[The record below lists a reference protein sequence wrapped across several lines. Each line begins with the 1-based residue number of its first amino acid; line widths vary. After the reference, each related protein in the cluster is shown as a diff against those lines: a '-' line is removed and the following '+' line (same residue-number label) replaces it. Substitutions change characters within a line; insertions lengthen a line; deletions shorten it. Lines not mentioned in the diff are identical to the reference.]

1 MGRPP
6 QGAAPFRLNIWSAM
20 LDTLRPPA
28 LPLDALQAFAER
40 SYGLSGVWSP
50 LEGERDQNYRVL
62 LPGGE
67 SATFKVCH
75 PAEGEAILLCQ
86 ATALEHIAE
95 ADPALPVPRLIR
107 TRSGE
112 PLAHIMHEGQDYPV
126 MVLSWLEGHVLGGD
140 TLGRDGLFDLG
151 KLLARLGVAL
161 RGFVNGAPA
170 ERSLVWDTRHVLRLA
185 TEIDNLP
192 EGDRALATEILAR
205 HEKVTVPAL
214 RRMRAQVIHGDV
226 HPHNVLVDA
235 ERKVTGIIDFGDMV
249 HGPLI
254 FDLANA
260 TGDFL
265 TPAADVADTIFE
277 LVRGYRSVSPL
288 EEAEADALIDL
299 IDIRLLMTPLI
310 DALKASNG
318 IASQDYFQ
326 AFNSRSMPMI
336 REMRR
341 IGHDRLRA
349 LIRRAAAF
357 TTIPPHHAETAAEAI
372 TRRRKVMGEKLYVFY
387 DPPLHIVKG
396 EGVWL
401 TASDGKRYLDCYNN
415 VPHVGHAHPYV
426 AEAIAR
432 QARTLSTNTRY
443 ITDQSIEYAER
454 LAELASE
461 GLTSVTFVNSGSE
474 ANDLA
479 WRMAKAFTGCSG
491 GLAMEFAYH
500 GVSES
505 IDAFSPSNAPAHWKA
520 PHIRLLPAPDVYRG
534 PYGPQD
540 NDVGARY
547 AALADPLIGDLQE
560 KGLGVAAMMV
570 DSAFMTNGILDA
582 PAGYLQGV
590 VDRVRKA
597 GGLFIADEVQSG
609 FGRMGP
615 CFWGHRHHG
624 VVPDFITI
632 GKPAGNGY
640 PLGVVITRPEI
651 LSHFLQFGPFFSTFG
666 GNNVAGAAGMAVLDV
681 IRDENLL
688 ENARDVGAHFRK
700 GLSGLMAKHALIG
713 DVRGVGLATGV
724 ELVHDRAAKTP
735 AGDVMHRL
743 LNLVRDEGALIGG
756 EGKSGNVLKI
766 RPPIVF
772 GRTDADFAVAAIDRA
787 LTRL

>member
-1 MGRPP
+1 
-6 QGAAPFRLNIWSAM
+6 
-20 LDTLRPPA
+20 
-28 LPLDALQAFAER
+28 
-40 SYGLSGVWSP
+40 
-50 LEGERDQNYRVL
+50 
-62 LPGGE
+62 
-67 SATFKVCH
+67 
-75 PAEGEAILLCQ
+75 
-86 ATALEHIAE
+86 
-95 ADPALPVPRLIR
+95 
-107 TRSGE
+107 
-112 PLAHIMHEGQDYPV
+112 
-126 MVLSWLEGHVLGGD
+126 
-140 TLGRDGLFDLG
+140 
-151 KLLARLGVAL
+151 
-161 RGFVNGAPA
+161 
-170 ERSLVWDTRHVLRLA
+170 
-185 TEIDNLP
+185 
-192 EGDRALATEILAR
+192 
-205 HEKVTVPAL
+205 
-214 RRMRAQVIHGDV
+214 
-226 HPHNVLVDA
+226 
-235 ERKVTGIIDFGDMV
+235 
-249 HGPLI
+249 
-254 FDLANA
+254 
-260 TGDFL
+260 
-265 TPAADVADTIFE
+265 
-277 LVRGYRSVSPL
+277 
-288 EEAEADALIDL
+288 
-299 IDIRLLMTPLI
+299 
-310 DALKASNG
+310 
-318 IASQDYFQ
+318 
-326 AFNSRSMPMI
+326 
-336 REMRR
+336 
-341 IGHDRLRA
+341 
-349 LIRRAAAF
+349 
-357 TTIPPHHAETAAEAI
+357 
-372 TRRRKVMGEKLYVFY
+372 MGEKLYVFY

-479 WRMAKAFTGCSG
+479 WRMAKAFTGHSG

-540 NDVGARY
+540 NDAGARY

-582 PAGYLQGV
+582 PAGYLQGIV
-590 VDRVRKA
+590 ARVHKA

-615 CFWGHRHHG
+615 SFWGHRHHG

-651 LSHFLQFGPFFSTFG
+651 LSHFLQLGPFFSTFG

-688 ENARDVGAHFRK
+688 ENARDVGAHFRR
-700 GLSGLMAKHALIG
+700 GLSELMSKHALIG

-724 ELVHDRAAKTP
+724 ELVHDRASKQP

-743 LNLVRDEGALIGG
+743 LNLIRDEGALVGG
-756 EGKSGNVLKI
+756 EGKFGNVLKI

-772 GRTDADFAVAAIDRA
+772 SRADADFAVAAIDRA
-787 LTRL
+787 LSRL

>member
-1 MGRPP
+1 
-6 QGAAPFRLNIWSAM
+6 M

-28 LPLDALQAFAER
+28 LPLDVLQAFAR
-40 SYGLSGVWSP
+40 DAYGLGGAWSV
-50 LEGERDQNYRVL
+50 LEGERDQNWRVQAAD
-62 LPGGE
+62 GG
-67 SATFKVCH
+67 SAVFKVCH
-75 PAEGEAILLCQ
+75 PAEGDAVLQCQ
-86 ATALEHIAE
+86 AEALEHIADS
-95 ADPALPVPRLIR
+95 DPSLPVPRLIR
-107 TRSGE
+107 TRDGAMLGR
-112 PLAHIMHEGQDYPV
+112 LANGADRYPV
-126 MVLSWLEGHVLGGD
+126 MVLSWLEGRVLGQQALSRGSLLE
-140 TLGRDGLFDLG
+140 LGQV
-151 KLLARLGVAL
+151 LARLGVAL
-161 RGFVNGAPA
+161 RGFIHGAPA
-170 ERSLVWDTRHVLRLA
+170 TRELVWDTRHVQRLA
-185 TEIDNLP
+185 AQVENLD
-192 EGDRALATEILAR
+192 EGDRALAADILER
-205 HEKVTVPAL
+205 HRSAIAPAL
-214 RRMRAQVIHGDV
+214 RRMRSQIIHGDV
-226 HPHNVLVDA
+226 HPYNALVDNLG
-235 ERKVTGIIDFGDMV
+235 RVSGIIDFGDMV

-254 FDLANA
+254 LDLANA

-265 TPAADVADTIFE
+265 TPEQDVAETLFE
-277 LVRGYRSVSPL
+277 LVRGYRSVTPL
-288 EEAEADALIDL
+288 EEAEADALVDL
-299 IDIRLLMTPLI
+299 IEVRLLMAPLI

-318 IASQDYFQ
+318 IASQGYFQ
-326 AFNSRSMPMI
+326 SFNSRSLPMI

-349 LIRRAAAF
+349 LVRRAAAYPAF
-357 TTIPPHHAETAAEAI
+357 PPRHAATAEEAI
-372 TRRRKVMGEKLYVFY
+372 SRRRKVMGDKLYVFY

-401 TASDGKRYLDCYNN
+401 TASDGRRYLDCYNN

-432 QARTLSTNTRY
+432 QARTLNTNTRY
-443 ITDQSIEYAER
+443 ITDQAIEYAER
-454 LAELASE
+454 LTALAGE

-479 WRMAKAFTGCSG
+479 WRMAKAFTGHAG
-491 GLAMEFAYH
+491 GLCMDFAYH
-500 GVSES
+500 GVSEA
-505 IDAFSPSNAPAHWKA
+505 IDAFSPSNSPAHWNA
-520 PHIRLLPAPDVYRG
+520 PHVRQMPAPDLYRG
-534 PYGPQD
+534 PYGPGPG
-540 NDVGARY
+540 VGERY
-547 AALADPLIGDLQE
+547 AVLAEPLIAELQE
-560 KGLGVAAMMV
+560 KGFGVAAAMV

-582 PAGYLQGV
+582 PEGYLRGIV
-590 VDRVRKA
+590 ERVRNA

-615 CFWGHRHHG
+615 SFWGHRHHG

-700 GLSGLMAKHALIG
+700 GLSGLMQKHSLIG

-724 ELVHDRAAKTP
+724 ELVHDRAGKAP
-735 AGDVMHRL
+735 AGDVMARL
-743 LNLVRDEGALIGG
+743 LNLIRDEGALVGG
-756 EGKSGNVLKI
+756 EGRSGNVLKI

-772 GRTDADFAVAAIDRA
+772 SRDDADFAVAAIDRA
-787 LTRL
+787 LARL